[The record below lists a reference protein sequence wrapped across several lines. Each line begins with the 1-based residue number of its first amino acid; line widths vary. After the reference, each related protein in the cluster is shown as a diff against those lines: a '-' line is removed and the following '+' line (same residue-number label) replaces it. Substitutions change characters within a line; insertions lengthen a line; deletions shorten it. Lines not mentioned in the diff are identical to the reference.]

1 MDSRE
6 SGPPDQA
13 TAQDTQK
20 PTVDSAVLR
29 QLRSV
34 RDSVGPA
41 RRKVLDYVLAH
52 PEEVVGLS
60 VTELA
65 GATATSEAT
74 VVRLFQEMRYKGYQD
89 FKIQL
94 SRSLGLPRRSF
105 GIDIGPQDPPSTV
118 LEALF
123 NTSIVTLRDTLAMV
137 DRPSLNAAVE
147 LLAHAHRIEFL
158 GAGGSGAVAL
168 DGFHK
173 FIRLGIP
180 VNALSDEHNAAQV
193 CAVLRPGDVVV
204 AVSHSGSTR
213 SVFEAAQ
220 LAKESGASVIAIT
233 RFGRSP
239 LDRVADVVL
248 HTLSPETSFR
258 SEAIASRIAQLVL
271 LDSLMVSVYLSLQP
285 GSDATVSKAR
295 TALRSKRV

>member
-1 MDSRE
+1 MNTSSDGVKPDVREPAQAADS
-6 SGPPDQA
+6 
-13 TAQDTQK
+13 T
-20 PTVDSAVLR
+20 VLR

-34 RDSVGPA
+34 RESVGPA
-41 RRKVLDYVLAH
+41 RRKVLDYVLEHADD
-52 PEEVVGLS
+52 VVDLS

-65 GATATSEAT
+65 GNTDTSEAT
-74 VVRLFQEMRYKGYQD
+74 VVRLFQELRYKGYQD

-94 SRSLGLPRRSF
+94 SRSLALPRRSF
-105 GIDIGPQDPPSTV
+105 GIDIDPDDPPAAV

-123 NTSIVTLRDTLAMV
+123 NTSIVTLRDTLQMV
-137 DRPSLNAAVE
+137 DRHALASAVD
-147 LLAHAHRIEFL
+147 LLSHAKRIEFL

-193 CAVLRPGDVVV
+193 CAVLSRGDVVV
-204 AVSHSGSTR
+204 AISHSGSTR
-213 SVFEAAQ
+213 SVLEAAQ
-220 LAKESGASVIAIT
+220 LAKEAGASVIAIT

-239 LDRVADVVL
+239 LDRIADVVL

-271 LDSLMVSVYLSLQP
+271 LDSLMVSVYLALQP
-285 GSDATVSKAR
+285 ESDAAVGRAR
-295 TALRSKRV
+295 GALRGKRV